1 MKKIILLFTLFSLN
15 LVHSQNDI
23 RAEKLLNSVSEKIDS
38 SETFKINFTYTL
50 ENLIENI
57 NQDSDGSIVI
67 KDDNYLLEFMGIKQ
81 LCDSKKV
88 YSIVPENE
96 EIIISNI
103 DEDESETIKPSKLLK
118 FYREGYLILWD
129 KKELILEKE
138 IQFVKLIPINSN
150 SDIDYL
156 QLGINISNNDISEI
170 IIYDL
175 NARVIFRSNI
185 LYDFSFDVK
194 DFYNGI
200 YLVDI
205 KFNNGDSQVKKL
217 IVHHRL

>member
-156 QLGINISNNDISEI
+156 QLGIDISNNDIVKLIEI
-170 IIYDL
+170 GKNNTKTILTVNQLQYDIEIDL
-175 NARVIFRSNI
+175 NFFV
-185 LYDFSFDVK
+185 FSEEDYP
-194 DFYNGI
+194 DYYIEN
-200 YLVDI
+200 L
-205 KFNNGDSQVKKL
+205 
-217 IVHHRL
+217 

>member
-50 ENLIENI
+50 ENLIEDI

-129 KKELILEKE
+129 KKEIILEKE

-156 QLGINISNNDISEI
+156 QLGIDISNNDIVKLIEI
-170 IIYDL
+170 GKNKTKTILSVNQLQYDIEIDL
-175 NARVIFRSNI
+175 NFFV
-185 LYDFSFDVK
+185 FSEEDYP
-194 DFYNGI
+194 DYYIEN
-200 YLVDI
+200 L
-205 KFNNGDSQVKKL
+205 
-217 IVHHRL
+217 

>member
-156 QLGINISNNDISEI
+156 QLGIDISNNDIVKLIEI
-170 IIYDL
+170 GKNKTKTILTVNQLQYDIEIDL
-175 NARVIFRSNI
+175 NFFVFSEEDYPDYYIEI
-185 LYDFSFDVK
+185 L
-194 DFYNGI
+194 
-200 YLVDI
+200 
-205 KFNNGDSQVKKL
+205 
-217 IVHHRL
+217 

>member
-156 QLGINISNNDISEI
+156 QLGIDISNNDIVKLIEI
-170 IIYDL
+170 GINKTKTILTVNQLQYDIEIDL
-175 NARVIFRSNI
+175 NFFV
-185 LYDFSFDVK
+185 FSEEDYP
-194 DFYNGI
+194 DYYIEN
-200 YLVDI
+200 L
-205 KFNNGDSQVKKL
+205 
-217 IVHHRL
+217 

>member
-156 QLGINISNNDISEI
+156 QLGIDISNNDIIKLIDIGKNKTKTILTVNQLQYDIEI
-170 IIYDL
+170 DL
-175 NARVIFRSNI
+175 NFFV
-185 LYDFSFDVK
+185 FSEEDYP
-194 DFYNGI
+194 DYYIEN
-200 YLVDI
+200 L
-205 KFNNGDSQVKKL
+205 
-217 IVHHRL
+217 

>member
-38 SETFKINFTYTL
+38 SETFKINFTYKL

-67 KDDNYLLEFMGIKQ
+67 KDDNYLLEFMGINQ

-156 QLGINISNNDISEI
+156 QLGIDISNNDIVKLIEI
-170 IIYDL
+170 GKNKTKTILTVNQLQYDIEIDL
-175 NARVIFRSNI
+175 NFFV
-185 LYDFSFDVK
+185 FSEEDYP
-194 DFYNGI
+194 DYYIEN
-200 YLVDI
+200 L
-205 KFNNGDSQVKKL
+205 
-217 IVHHRL
+217 

>member
-1 MKKIILLFTLFSLN
+1 MKKFILLLTVFGIN
-15 LVHSQNDI
+15 IIQGQNDL
-23 RAEKLLNSVSEKIDS
+23 RAEKLLNNVSEKIDS

-156 QLGINISNNDISEI
+156 QLGIDISNNNIVKLIEIGKNKTKTILTVNQLQYDIEI
-170 IIYDL
+170 DL
-175 NARVIFRSNI
+175 NFFV
-185 LYDFSFDVK
+185 FSEEDYP
-194 DFYNGI
+194 DYYIEN
-200 YLVDI
+200 L
-205 KFNNGDSQVKKL
+205 
-217 IVHHRL
+217 

>member
-103 DEDESETIKPSKLLK
+103 DKDESETIKPSKLLK

-156 QLGINISNNDISEI
+156 QLGIDISNNDIVKLIEI
-170 IIYDL
+170 GKNKTKTILTVNQLQYDIEIDL
-175 NARVIFRSNI
+175 NFFV
-185 LYDFSFDVK
+185 FSEEDYP
-194 DFYNGI
+194 DYYIEN
-200 YLVDI
+200 L
-205 KFNNGDSQVKKL
+205 
-217 IVHHRL
+217 

>member
-150 SDIDYL
+150 SNIDYL
-156 QLGINISNNDISEI
+156 QLGIDISNNDIVKLIEI
-170 IIYDL
+170 GKNKTKTILTVNQLQYDIEIDL
-175 NARVIFRSNI
+175 NFFV
-185 LYDFSFDVK
+185 FSEEDYP
-194 DFYNGI
+194 DYYIEN
-200 YLVDI
+200 L
-205 KFNNGDSQVKKL
+205 
-217 IVHHRL
+217 

>member
-50 ENLIENI
+50 ENLIEDI

-156 QLGINISNNDISEI
+156 QLGINISNNDIVKLIEI
-170 IIYDL
+170 GKNKTKTIFSVNQLQYDIEIDL
-175 NARVIFRSNI
+175 NFFV
-185 LYDFSFDVK
+185 FSEEDYP
-194 DFYNGI
+194 DYYIEN
-200 YLVDI
+200 L
-205 KFNNGDSQVKKL
+205 
-217 IVHHRL
+217 